1 MDAEQQKSEA
11 NRQYRQ
17 RYNITDK
24 YPRGKKCE
32 DRLVFYSFH
41 FDGVC
46 TSFWGSGT
54 TFEMVSLQIMNTP
67 EANRADRRFCC
78 FVGVFRREKGS
89 IQPYI
94 PAFHAILQEIVVSGL
109 IGRFYLC
116 GGLYLHV
123 RWVVGLSAD
132 SKAHEELI
140 GMPGKQMSNYPIHLL

>member
-1 MDAEQQKSEA
+1 MVDTVHKQWRKWAEAITASASENIDAEQQRSEA

-17 RYNITDK
+17 RYNSTDK
-24 YPRGKKCE
+24 YPQGKKCE

-54 TFEMVSLQIMNTP
+54 TVEVVSFQIMNTP

-94 PAFHAILQEIVVSGL
+94 PAFHTILQEIVVSRL
-109 IGRFYLC
+109 IGRYYLY

-123 RWVVGLSAD
+123 RWD
-132 SKAHEELI
+132 
-140 GMPGKQMSNYPIHLL
+140 